1 MSDIVDAVLIAS
13 GLLAAVVGGLV
24 GLVYHRIEKRLD
36 REAAERKK
44 HEEDR
49 KKYELFQ
56 IRALTAT
63 MELGKANAIALKN
76 GKCNGE
82 TTAALEYLSRV
93 KHDLRDFLDEQ
104 GVDHLL

>member
-1 MSDIVDAVLIAS
+1 MTDIVWAILTAS
-13 GLLAAVVGGLV
+13 GLLAAVVSGLV
-24 GLVYHRIEKRLD
+24 GMVYHRIERRLD
-36 REAAERKK
+36 REVAERKK

-49 KKYELFQ
+49 KRYELFQ

-63 MELGKANAIALKN
+63 MALGKANAVALKN

-93 KHDLRDFLDEQ
+93 RNDLRDFLDEQ
-104 GVDHLL
+104 GIDHLL

>member
-1 MSDIVDAVLIAS
+1 MADIVWAILTAS
-13 GLLAAVVGGLV
+13 GILAAVGGGLV

-56 IRALTAT
+56 IRALMAT
-63 MELGKANAIALKN
+63 MALGKANAIALKN

-82 TTAALEYLSRV
+82 TTEALKYLSSV

>member
-1 MSDIVDAVLIAS
+1 MADIVWAILTAS
-13 GLLAAVVGGLV
+13 GLLSAVISGLV
-24 GLVYHRIEKRLD
+24 GLAYHRIERRLD

-44 HEEDR
+44 RDEDR
-49 KKYELFQ
+49 KRYELFQ

-63 MELGKANAIALKN
+63 MALGKANAVALKN